1 MKNNN
6 IRGIEKWTKKLKS
19 FKEFV
24 TEGENKP
31 NLEEIYDIYRLNE
44 EAEKSIIEANKRK
57 NLLLSKYF

>member
-1 MKNNN
+1 MD
-6 IRGIEKWTKKLKS
+6 KKLKS

-31 NLEEIYDIYRLNE
+31 NLEEIYNIYRLNE

-57 NLLLSKYF
+57 KFTPIEVFLKKHK

>member
-1 MKNNN
+1 MD
-6 IRGIEKWTKKLKS
+6 KKLKS

-31 NLEEIYDIYRLNE
+31 NLEEICDIYRLNE

-57 NLLLSKYF
+57 NFTPIEVFLKKHK